1 MPKRPEDIIQKM
13 GDGAIQLPLQITFR
27 NLDASEAVEAKIR
40 TRAEELDRF
49 FDRITGCRVAVEA
62 VNPRNQKGR
71 LYRVR
76 IDLTVPGAEIV
87 VNHAPTENHSHEDIY
102 VAVRDSFDAAR
113 RRLEDHVRRRRGE
126 TKSHTAP

>member
-1 MPKRPEDIIQKM
+1 M
-13 GDGAIQLPLQITFR
+13 QLPLQITFR

-40 TRAEELDRF
+40 ARADELDHH

-62 VNPRNQKGR
+62 VNPRDHKGR

-76 IDLTVPGAEIV
+76 VDLTVPGAEIV
-87 VNHAPTENHSHEDIY
+87 VNHAPSEDHSHEDIY

-113 RRLEDHVRRRRGE
+113 RRLEDYVRRRRGE
-126 TKSHTAP
+126 TKTHAAP